1 MRTEL
6 KPAATG
12 HDESAYLER
21 VHPPH
26 WRSPRARES
35 YDLVILGGGPAGHAA
50 ALAAR
55 GCGLSVALVERDRL
69 GGNSLNIGSVP
80 SKALVRSGRAF
91 EAIVNAPAFG
101 APAVGSP
108 QADMRLVMQ
117 RMGAIRTR
125 IAEACSAQRLAD
137 AGVDLFFGTARFVA
151 QKIIQ
156 ADGVAL
162 PFQKALIATGAGP
175 RRPEIPGLA
184 QVGHLTASSFFQLEK
199 LPRRLAII
207 GGGPLGCEMAQAFAH
222 MGSRVT
228 ILQDEPKFL
237 PHEERDAA
245 ELLSLSLA
253 RSGVDTRLNTQV
265 MSARIENGEKV
276 IRANSVGQE
285 FSVAVDEI
293 LLSIGRQARVDGL
306 DLDAAG
312 IRLTACGD
320 VEVDGF
326 LQTRNCDVFAAGD
339 VCMVHKF
346 TNMAEAT
353 GRLAVRNAFRS
364 DRLPYGEL
372 IVPHC
377 TYCDPE
383 IAHVGMHIDEA
394 RRAQIPVQSF
404 TVMMQ
409 DVDRAI
415 IDGRDDGFVK
425 IHVRLGSDEILG
437 ATIVASRASE
447 MINEIS
453 VLMHAKMGMRALAD
467 VLHTYP
473 AQSDAIRL
481 AARAYVESLPACR

>member
-1 MRTEL
+1 MRTEPR
-6 KPAATG
+6 PAARG
-12 HDESAYLER
+12 HDENAYLER
-21 VHPPH
+21 VRPPQ
-26 WRSPRARES
+26 WRNPSVKEC

-80 SKALVRSGRAF
+80 SKALIRSGRAF
-91 EAIVNAPAFG
+91 EAIVNAPDFA
-101 APAVGSP
+101 APAGGNP
-108 QADMRLVMQ
+108 EADMRIVMQ
-117 RMGAIRTR
+117 RMRSIRTR
-125 IAEACSAQRLAD
+125 IAEACSAERLAT
-137 AGVDLFFGTARFVA
+137 AGVDIFFGTARFLA
-151 QKIIQ
+151 QKIIHVD
-156 ADGVAL
+156 AVAL
-162 PFQKALIATGAGP
+162 PFRKALIATGAGP
-175 RRPEIPGLA
+175 RRPQIAGLTE
-184 QVGHLTASSFFQLEK
+184 VGHLTASSFFQLEK
-199 LPRRLAII
+199 LPRRLAVI

-245 ELLSLSLA
+245 ELVSLSLA
-253 RSGVDTRLNTQV
+253 RSGVDTRLNTEV
-265 MSARIENGEKV
+265 TSAHIENGEKV
-276 IRANSVGQE
+276 IRATSVGQE

-293 LLSIGRQARVDGL
+293 LLSIGRQAHVDGL
-306 DLDAAG
+306 ELETAG
-312 IRLTACGD
+312 IYLTPCGD
-320 VEVDGF
+320 IEVDDF
-326 LQTRNCDVFAAGD
+326 LQTRNPDVFAAGD

-353 GRLAVRNAFRS
+353 GRLAVHNAFRPE
-364 DRLPYGEL
+364 RLPYGEL

-394 RRAQIPVQSF
+394 RRAKIPVQSF

-409 DVDRAI
+409 DTDRAI

-425 IHVRLGSDEILG
+425 IHVRLGSDQILG

-447 MINEIS
+447 MINEVS
-453 VLMHAKMGMRALAD
+453 VVMHAKMGMRALAE
-467 VLHTYP
+467 VLHAYP

-481 AARAYVESLPACR
+481 AAHAYVESLASCR